1 MLRVYDDMAMCA
13 SYAYAGNVDDFCLR
27 SRFHLSMDFR
37 LKIYIEIYIL
47 VYMYM
52 IYIYIDPSQP
62 HLTSLQNVPNP
73 FLEPTAV
80 GSTCLATC
88 IHSSVTALDALA
100 LFELVYNKR
109 YISARLHV
117 MASAR

>member
-52 IYIYIDPSQP
+52 IYIYIYRPITTSSD
-62 HLTSLQNVPNP
+62 LTSKCSQSFFGTHGSRLNV
-73 FLEPTAV
+73 
-80 GSTCLATC
+80 
-88 IHSSVTALDALA
+88 SSNMYT
-100 LFELVYNKR
+100 
-109 YISARLHV
+109 
-117 MASAR
+117 